1 MSVLATKSGH
11 NFPCGLIEEVQILQ
25 TENEMRAKIIKND
38 GSIAHVIPWSYEDTI
53 NAEKLNVTVSNFPG
67 SGI

>member
-11 NFPCGLIEEVQILQ
+11 YFPCEVIEEVQIFQ

-38 GSIAHVIPWSYEDTI
+38 GSAHVIPWSYDDTI